1 MLTNSISIMQTI
13 LFLPNFNFYFIALQ
27 IFGMRVLER
36 FRGIDGSTIQGVE
49 RIYIY
54 GSETL
59 DSSSSKPIAVV
70 KSNFSMKKIE

>member
-1 MLTNSISIMQTI
+1 
-13 LFLPNFNFYFIALQ
+13 
-27 IFGMRVLER
+27 MRVLER

-49 RIYIY
+49 RIYVY